1 MMITRKSFQVYVL
14 LAVSIMLVLMGISFI
29 KLEASLDRLSD
40 QSIQQEKNID
50 ILDAWLQQEFGN
62 RGIRSGS

>member
-1 MMITRKSFQVYVL
+1 MITRKSFQVYVL